1 MKVELKVS
9 MASNVTRMLGCSKAV
24 ESSCGIMYR
33 FG

>member
-1 MKVELKVS
+1 MRVDLKVS
-9 MASNVTRMLGCSKAV
+9 AVSSVTKMSGCSKAV